1 MKNARRLALVG
12 LAGALTVALAACSAG
27 STPAEPEETAA
38 TGAPLSEEEL
48 VELAQEE
55 GRVVVYT
62 GWRDD
67 SIAAVKEAFSEK
79 YGIEVVIEE
88 RFSSAALAQ
97 RIDADVRT
105 DGRINADWVLTTDQA
120 LAQYLRE
127 EDLTLPVSVTDFPGL
142 SENFVEGDTAIGCTV
157 GVPVVGYNKDVL
169 GDGAVIDSWDDLLDP
184 ALGSQLMI
192 ADPRGSAAWANTW
205 SSIYNDPDLG
215 SDYIQSLGELPYQP
229 VASSL
234 VGTEQLVAGQGGVL
248 LFGIA
253 SLFEP
258 AIEAGQNIDFWF
270 PEGPAPVF
278 FNFCMQTADSDNPH
292 AGLLFFKWFM
302 SEEGQNLVQG
312 IERLASPLGDL
323 PDSLPLP
330 DDFTVAPDP
339 NQVAEELPEIM
350 SLLGFN

>member
-1 MKNARRLALVG
+1 MRRRYLAAAA
-12 LAGALTVALAACSAG
+12 AGALVLALASCS
-27 STPAEPEETAA
+27 SDTPAAEPQETG
-38 TGAPLSEEEL
+38 TGSEISEDEL
-48 VELAQEE
+48 VELAQQE
-55 GRVVVYT
+55 GQVVVYT

-67 SIAAVKEAFSEK
+67 SIAAVKEAFFDK

-120 LAQYLRE
+120 LATYLRE
-127 EDLTLPVSVTDFPGL
+127 EDYTLPVSVSDFPGL
-142 SENFVEGDTAIGCTV
+142 DANFVEGDAAIGCTV

-169 GDGAVIDSWDDLLDP
+169 GADVVIDSWDDLLDP
-184 ALGSQLMI
+184 SLAGQIMI

-205 SSIYNDPDLG
+205 SSIYNDPALG
-215 SDYIQSLGELPYQP
+215 EEYIQALGEQDYQP

-258 AIEAGQNIDFWF
+258 AIEAGQAIDMWF
-270 PEGPAPVF
+270 PEDPAPVF
-278 FNFCMQTADSDNPH
+278 LNFCMQTAESDHPN

-323 PDSLPLP
+323 PDTLPLP
-330 DDFTVAPDP
+330 ADFRTAPAP
-339 NQVAEELPEIM
+339 NQVQEELPQILG
-350 SLLGFN
+350 LLGFN

>member
-1 MKNARRLALVG
+1 MKHRRRLALTAV
-12 LAGALTVALAACSAG
+12 AGALAITLVSCAG
-27 STPAEPEETAA
+27 GTLPAPEEPGGP
-38 TGAPLSEEEL
+38 GAPTTEEEL
-48 VELAQEE
+48 IELAQQE
-55 GRVVVYT
+55 GQVVVYT

-67 SIAAVKEAFSEK
+67 SIAAVKEAFLEK

-97 RIDADVRT
+97 RIDADIRT
-105 DGRINADWVLTTDQA
+105 DGRINADWILTTDQA
-120 LAQYLRE
+120 LTTYLRE
-127 EDLTLPVSVTDFPGL
+127 EDLTLPVDVNDFPGL
-142 SENFVEGDTAIGCTV
+142 SANFVEGDIAIGCTV

-169 GDGAVIDSWDDLLDP
+169 GDMVIDSWDDLLDP
-184 ALGSQLMI
+184 ALGDQLMI
-192 ADPRGSAAWANTW
+192 ADPRGSAAWANSW
-205 SSIYNDPDLG
+205 SSIYNDPTLG
-215 SDYIQSLGELPYQP
+215 PDFIEAMGELPYQP

-258 AIEAGQNIDFWF
+258 AIEAGQAIEIWV
-270 PEGPAPVF
+270 PENPSPVF
-278 FNFCMQTADSDNPH
+278 FNFCMQTAESDNPH

-323 PDSLPLP
+323 PDTFPLP
-330 DDFTVAPDP
+330 ADFTVAPPAD
-339 NQVAEELPEIM
+339 QVAEELPEIIG
-350 SLLGFN
+350 LLGFN